1 MQDNNNNKLLIK
13 MAITGTLVLG
23 IPQQSFAIKTQAE
36 VEKDSALFIK
46 NGKERCAGRVLAG
59 MNDCPTSQHAC
70 AGLADEDGNPEE
82 YIWLPVGTCAKI
94 EGTYLRSVK
103 SKVGKMKGKSSTEEV
118 TNKATNKKS
127 S

>member
-13 MAITGTLVLG
+13 MAITGTLALG
-23 IPQQSFAIKTQAE
+23 IPQQSYAVKTQAE
-36 VEKDSALFIK
+36 VEKDSAIFIK

-70 AGLADEDGNPEE
+70 AGLADEDGNSEE

-103 SKVGKMKGKSSTEEV
+103 SKVGKMKVESSAEKV
-118 TNKATNKKS
+118 TKKEPS
-127 S
+127 

>member
-1 MQDNNNNKLLIK
+1 
-13 MAITGTLVLG
+13 MAITGTLALG

-36 VEKDSALFIK
+36 VEKDSAMFIK

-70 AGLADEDGNPEE
+70 AGLSDVDGNPEE

-94 EGTYLRSVK
+94 AGTYLRSVK
-103 SKVGKMKGKSSTEEV
+103 SKTGKMKVEPSAKQT
-118 TNKATNKKS
+118 TDKKS